1 VDWNRYPD
9 DVEPLIGIML
19 CREFPNAQ
27 RIRPSRGDRGIDVLV
42 PGDGGYEVYQV
53 KSFATNL
60 GPSQKAQIIDSYERL
75 KEAHVAKDINV
86 LAWYLT
92 LPLNP
97 TNENLEWMESFTGDA
112 GYPCHW
118 RGLDFVDGLAAK
130 YQDVIEYYLGDGRG
144 RLDRAMQDLTAILRG
159 RSGPTDEPLQP
170 GDVSDDLRR
179 IHAALNAHD
188 PHFTYSF
195 RVDHTRP
202 QITEEP
208 MLVAAKQ
215 VSDENSTI
223 TIYVFARYNEA
234 VEDHPVPFSLNFD
247 APPDSQLAENL
258 LAFYKFGVPFHAPL
272 GSATIKVDLPGGLGG
287 TWTGGSVMFG
297 PARRDSAVPYV
308 IRIQI
313 INESGEEQAVTRLN
327 MDPVSEGV
335 LGGGTRAYGQE
346 ASGVFY
352 VEILTDFE
360 EQKVNLTVTPSS
372 LAGKAP
378 ADVLPGLR
386 FMYAFH
392 HPNRFR
398 EGLPHGPFITESIE
412 IPPNFGVDTWEVLGP
427 ITFAEALAT
436 IQNHTPEQ
444 LSMPNEA
451 ADDDVRAIVRAA
463 KLLRGEPVSFRWNQW
478 RIGVPEEFAT
488 GLPSTEAFTIAHDAA
503 LAITWDDKTIS
514 LGGQRVH
521 FLTAR
526 VDPSEPPTTL
536 EPGTVRLT
544 LIPADSNEAMVSWL
558 PDYVSS
564 E

>member
-1 VDWNRYPD
+1 
-9 DVEPLIGIML
+9 ML
-19 CREFPNAQ
+19 CREFLNAQ

-42 PGDGGYEVYQV
+42 PDDGGYEVYQV

-97 TNENLEWMESFTGDA
+97 TNENLEWMESFGDA

-144 RLDRAMQDLTAILRG
+144 RLDRAMQDLMAILRG

-247 APPDSQLAENL
+247 APPTVNWPKISLRSTSSAYRFML
-258 LAFYKFGVPFHAPL
+258 PL
-272 GSATIKVDLPGGLGG
+272 GQP
-287 TWTGGSVMFG
+287 
-297 PARRDSAVPYV
+297 
-308 IRIQI
+308 
-313 INESGEEQAVTRLN
+313 
-327 MDPVSEGV
+327 
-335 LGGGTRAYGQE
+335 
-346 ASGVFY
+346 
-352 VEILTDFE
+352 
-360 EQKVNLTVTPSS
+360 PS
-372 LAGKAP
+372 K
-378 ADVLPGLR
+378 
-386 FMYAFH
+386 
-392 HPNRFR
+392 
-398 EGLPHGPFITESIE
+398 
-412 IPPNFGVDTWEVLGP
+412 
-427 ITFAEALAT
+427 
-436 IQNHTPEQ
+436 
-444 LSMPNEA
+444 
-451 ADDDVRAIVRAA
+451 
-463 KLLRGEPVSFRWNQW
+463 
-478 RIGVPEEFAT
+478 
-488 GLPSTEAFTIAHDAA
+488 STSQAA
-503 LAITWDDKTIS
+503 LAAH
-514 LGGQRVH
+514 GPA
-521 FLTAR
+521 TA
-526 VDPSEPPTTL
+526 
-536 EPGTVRLT
+536 
-544 LIPADSNEAMVSWL
+544 
-558 PDYVSS
+558 
-564 E
+564 